1 MERTAAV
8 VSYCY
13 VLFVA
18 NFKHLEDV
26 MNFLPARAFLIM
38 GAAIA
43 TVAAVTAPIEASAAA
58 VCPQFVT
65 NYCVYNSHHLIFT
78 AETNPCFAKE
88 RHWTVIY
95 QGQCRF
101 RH

>member
-1 MERTAAV
+1 
-8 VSYCY
+8 
-13 VLFVA
+13 
-18 NFKHLEDV
+18 
-26 MNFLPARAFLIM
+26 MNFSSARAFLIV

-43 TVAAVTAPIEASAAA
+43 SLAAVSAPIGASAAAPAA

-95 QGQCRF
+95 QGQCKF

>member
-1 MERTAAV
+1 VIERTAAPV
-8 VSYCY
+8 GYRY
-13 VLFVA
+13 GFRIA
-18 NFKHLEDV
+18 DRKHGGCHE
-26 MNFLPARAFLIM
+26 FLI
-38 GAAIA
+38 GSRFSDRGRDGR
-43 TVAAVTAPIEASAAA
+43 VTRGRFSANPSICGG

-78 AETNPCFAKE
+78 AATNPCFAKE

-95 QGQCRF
+95 QGACKI

>member
-1 MERTAAV
+1 
-8 VSYCY
+8 
-13 VLFVA
+13 
-18 NFKHLEDV
+18 
-26 MNFLPARAFLIM
+26 MNFSSARAFLIV

-43 TVAAVTAPIEASAAA
+43 SLAAVSAPIGASAAQI
-58 VCPQFVT
+58 CPQFVT

-95 QGQCRF
+95 QGQCKF

>member
-1 MERTAAV
+1 MEG
-8 VSYCY
+8 
-13 VLFVA
+13 
-18 NFKHLEDV
+18 V
-26 MNFLPARAFLIM
+26 MNFSSARAFLIV
-38 GAAIA
+38 GA
-43 TVAAVTAPIEASAAA
+43 TVASLGAVSAPIEASAAG

-78 AETNPCFAKE
+78 AATNPCFAKE

-95 QGQCRF
+95 QGACKI

>member
-1 MERTAAV
+1 
-8 VSYCY
+8 
-13 VLFVA
+13 
-18 NFKHLEDV
+18 
-26 MNFLPARAFLIM
+26 MNFSSARAFLIV

-43 TVAAVTAPIEASAAA
+43 SLAAVSPPIGASAAA

-95 QGQCRF
+95 QGQCKF

>member
-1 MERTAAV
+1 
-8 VSYCY
+8 
-13 VLFVA
+13 
-18 NFKHLEDV
+18 
-26 MNFLPARAFLIM
+26 MNFSSARGFLIV
-38 GAAIA
+38 GAM
-43 TVAAVTAPIEASAAA
+43 VASLGAGFAPTEASAAA
-58 VCPQFVT
+58 ICPQFVT

>member
-1 MERTAAV
+1 
-8 VSYCY
+8 
-13 VLFVA
+13 
-18 NFKHLEDV
+18 
-26 MNFLPARAFLIM
+26 MNFSSARAFLIV

-43 TVAAVTAPIEASAAA
+43 SLAAVSAPIGASAAA
-58 VCPQFVT
+58 VSPQFVT

-95 QGQCRF
+95 QGQCKF